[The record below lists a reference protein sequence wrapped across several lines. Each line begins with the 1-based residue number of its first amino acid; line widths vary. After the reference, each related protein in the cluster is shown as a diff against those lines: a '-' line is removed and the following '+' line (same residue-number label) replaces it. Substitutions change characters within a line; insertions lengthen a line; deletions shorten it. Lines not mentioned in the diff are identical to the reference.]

1 MCDRIGRVN
10 PSTAFATVLVDELVR
25 HGVRHAVLCPGSRSA
40 PLAFAMAGAAA
51 EGRLELHVRTDE
63 RSAGFVALG
72 LAAGGVPV
80 PVVTTSGT
88 AVANLHPA
96 VLEASHAGVPLLVL
110 TADRPPE
117 LRGTGANQTTEQV
130 GIFGSAVRWAHD
142 LGTPDERAGSV
153 ASWRSTTARVIAAA
167 LGVTTGWPGPVH
179 LNLPLREPLVPDG
192 DPTFAEALDGRPGGL
207 PWTRLAPSPGGHPPD
222 NDMPSFSGPA
232 LSDVP
237 RTLVV
242 VGDLPGPAA
251 VWGARAAE
259 LARRRGWP
267 LVAEP
272 SGGAARGTAVPH
284 GPLLLTCADWLA
296 RHRPD
301 RVLVVGRVTLAR
313 PVAAL
318 LRDPRVDVELVT
330 PPGPWPDP
338 AGRARA
344 VHPLSVLDAAESTEP
359 GVDPSWLPS
368 WQDAGTRLERA
379 VRPLLDGA
387 WPSGLAVAD
396 VLTTTVP
403 EGATLFVGSSNAV
416 RDLDL
421 ASAAPRATVV
431 ANRGLAG
438 IDGCISTAVGRALA
452 TGAPTYALV
461 GDLTFAHDAAALAI
475 GPYERRP
482 DLTVVVVNDDGGGIF
497 GLLEPGEPR
506 HAAVF
511 DRVFGTPLGLD
522 LEALCAATR
531 TPWSRADGRADLV
544 KQLAEPPSGLR
555 VVEVRVERSGHRD
568 LHARLRQVAAAAL
581 G

>member
-1 MCDRIGRVN
+1 MN

-40 PLAFAMAGAAA
+40 PLAFALHAADA
-51 EGRLELHVRTDE
+51 DGRLELHVRTDE

-72 LAAGGVPV
+72 LAADGVPV

-96 VLEASHAGVPLLVL
+96 VLEASHANVPLLAL

-117 LRGTGANQTTEQV
+117 LRSTGANQTTQQV
-130 GIFGSAVRWAHD
+130 GIFGGAVRWAHD
-142 LGTPDERAGSV
+142 IGTPDERAGSV
-153 ASWRSTTARVIAAA
+153 ASWRSTVARAVGAA
-167 LGVTTGWPGPVH
+167 LGLTHGAPGPVH
-179 LNLPLREPLVPDG
+179 LNLPLREPLVPDVDADAPFG
-192 DPTFAEALDGRPGGL
+192 EPLDGRPDGG
-207 PWTRLAPSPGGHPPD
+207 PWTRLPNAPDTSPGRT
-222 NDMPSFSGPA
+222 A

-242 VGDLPGPAA
+242 VGDLPGTAGAWGRRA
-251 VWGARAAE
+251 VD

-267 LVAEP
+267 VVAEP
-272 SGGAARGTAVPH
+272 TSGAARAAAVPH
-284 GPLLLTCADWLA
+284 GPLLLTCTDWLDA
-296 RHRPD
+296 HRPD

-318 LRDPRVDVELVT
+318 LRDPRVDVELVA
-330 PPGPWPDP
+330 PAGPWPDP

-344 VHPLSVLDAAESTEP
+344 VHPAAVLDAVLGAPDDAVAAT
-359 GVDPSWLPS
+359 VDPGWGRA
-368 WQDAGTRLERA
+368 WQAAGERLAAA
-379 VRPLLDGA
+379 VRPVLDDS
-387 WPSGLAVAD
+387 WPSGVAVAD
-396 VLTTTVP
+396 VLANSLPT
-403 EGATLFVGSSNAV
+403 GSSLFVGSSNAV

-421 ASAAPRATVV
+421 AAAGGGVSV
-431 ANRGLAG
+431 GANRGLAG
-438 IDGCISTAVGRALA
+438 IDGCVSTAVGRALA
-452 TGAPTYALV
+452 SRTPTYALV

-506 HAAVF
+506 HAAAF

-522 LEALCAATR
+522 LAALCAASH
-531 TPWSRADGRADLV
+531 TPWSCARERGELEALV
-544 KQLAEPPSGLR
+544 ATPPSGLR
-555 VVEVRVERSGHRD
+555 VVEVPVERSGHRD
-568 LHARLRQVAAAAL
+568 LHTRLRAVAAAAV
-581 G
+581 GG